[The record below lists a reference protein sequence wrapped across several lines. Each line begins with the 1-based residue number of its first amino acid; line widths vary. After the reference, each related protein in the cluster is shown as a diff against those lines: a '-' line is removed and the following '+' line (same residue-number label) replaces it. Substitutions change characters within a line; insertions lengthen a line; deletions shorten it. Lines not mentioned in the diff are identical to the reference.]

1 MFKLQYD
8 LRLDG
13 VDEVAEKILIGVILC
28 CCAIGCS
35 IGSVCRTVYDRC
47 RTNRRE
53 EPDNHNEAEL
63 VALQNN
69 IPNNNVPNNDNNN
82 EEHIPILLGEV
93 PEASNHAD

>member
-8 LRLDG
+8 IGFKNDG
-13 VDEVAEKILIGVILC
+13 SIELVFYILLGT
-28 CCAIGCS
+28 CCAIACS

-69 IPNNNVPNNDNNN
+69 VPNNNVPNNVLINTVKIYHSLNN
-82 EEHIPILLGEV
+82 E
-93 PEASNHAD
+93 